1 MTWFTVAA
9 VVGSAVVGAVA
20 SDRASDKVEDAANR
34 QMDLERENN
43 ARTQELQEP
52 FRQGGL
58 TAQNRML
65 QLLGLSKTPV
75 NGATDPDFGKYS
87 RDFSMSDF
95 QADPGYSF
103 RLSEGLKALQRTA
116 AARGG
121 LLSGSTLKGVIR
133 FGQDNASQEFQ
144 NAFNRYQ
151 VNRSNQLQPL
161 QSLMGAGQSATNTLT
176 NANQISTNN
185 MGEAIGAGAN
195 ARSSSYVNT
204 ANAFNSGLGSYLN
217 YRQNQDY
224 MRLLRPQPDYRYG
237 STPVGPFQ
245 DGGP

>member
-20 SDRASDKVEDAANR
+20 SDKASDKAEDAANR

-52 FRQGGL
+52 FRQGGM

-65 QLLGLSKTPV
+65 LLLGLRQPGQGD
-75 NGATDPDFGKYS
+75 NAADAGRYG

-95 QADPGYSF
+95 EADPGYSF
-103 RLSEGLKALQRTA
+103 RLSEGMKALQRTA

-121 LLSGSTLKGVIR
+121 LLSGSTLKGATR
-133 FGQDNASQEFQ
+133 FGQESASQEYQ

-151 VNRSNQLQPL
+151 INRSNQIQPL

-176 NANQISTNN
+176 GANDRFTNN

-195 ARSSSYVNT
+195 ARSSGYINV

-217 YRQNQDY
+217 YQQNQDY

-237 STPVGPFQ
+237 NTPVGPFQ